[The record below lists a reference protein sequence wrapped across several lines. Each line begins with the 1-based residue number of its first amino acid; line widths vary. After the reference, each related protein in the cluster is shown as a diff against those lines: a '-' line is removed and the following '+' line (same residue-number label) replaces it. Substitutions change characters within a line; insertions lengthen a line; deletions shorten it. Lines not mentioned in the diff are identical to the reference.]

1 VVDEHANM
9 DRDVLQKRI
18 ARLTSLENVG
28 AVFRDGHAIYLRAK
42 EFAIRTHMSQ
52 IHRDKFYTCHLEQ
65 VENVLIRFD
74 CCSFRMR
81 AAAWLHGTVNK
92 SGVTMNDINREFPG
106 FIASMVDALTNAP
119 GETREERNS
128 ATFSRIKERG
138 GMAIILKL
146 ADRIAN
152 VEEAISSSDISL
164 SMYKDEYSDF
174 RDALHEPG
182 MADAMWEHLD
192 ALDEIVRQM
201 VNQGNI
207 TALAKSV
214 QERNATL
221 KQEVKDRT

>member
-1 VVDEHANM
+1 ME
-9 DRDVLQKRI
+9 RDVLQKRI

-42 EFAIRTHMSQ
+42 AFAIRTHMSQ
-52 IHRDKFYTCHLEQ
+52 IYRDKFYTCHLEH

-81 AAAWLHGTVNK
+81 AAAWLHGTVGK

-106 FIASMVDALTNAP
+106 FVASMVDAVTSAH
-119 GETREERNS
+119 GKTREERNP
-128 ATFSRIKERG
+128 ATYSKIKERG
-138 GMAIILKL
+138 GMAIVLKV

-152 VEEAISSSDISL
+152 VEEAISSNDIAL
-164 SMYKDEYSDF
+164 SMYEQEYSEF

-182 MADAMWEHLD
+182 TAEAMWEHLD
-192 ALDEIVRQM
+192 VLDEIGRQI

-207 TALAKSV
+207 TALADSV
-214 QERNATL
+214 SVPKASPMLQSKTI
-221 KQEVKDRT
+221 VGHRTRK